1 MATHLD
7 VFIPSLY
14 EEQCEKM
21 LKFAYRMIGS
31 IETAQDLVHETF
43 MLALFN
49 QDKLADHPNQGGW
62 LMKTLRN
69 LILNERRRIERHAT
83 VPLEVVD
90 NYIGKE
96 LETSLD
102 LLLPKQLS
110 REEREILVWRFEQQ
124 MEYREIADRLGISEV
139 GCRSRV
145 SKAIAHCR
153 RYKND
158 F

>member
-1 MATHLD
+1 MA
-7 VFIPSLY
+7 LY
-14 EEQCEKM
+14 WSFYY
-21 LKFAYRMIGS
+21 LRLFAW
-31 IETAQDLVHETF
+31 L
-43 MLALFN
+43 LPALIS
-49 QDKLADHPNQGGW
+49 A
-62 LMKTLRN
+62 
-69 LILNERRRIERHAT
+69 
-83 VPLEVVD
+83 
-90 NYIGKE
+90 
-96 LETSLD
+96 SLD

>member
-14 EEQCEKM
+14 EAQCEKM
-21 LKFAYRMIGS
+21 QKFAYRMVGS
-31 IETAQDLVHETF
+31 IETTQDLVHETF
-43 MLALFN
+43 LLALFS
-49 QDKLADHPNQGGW
+49 QDKLADHPNPEGW

-69 LILNERRRIERHAT
+69 LTLNERRRIENHST
-83 VPLEVVD
+83 VPLEMVD

-96 LETSLD
+96 LDTSLD

-110 REEREILVWRFEQQ
+110 KEEREILVWRFEQQ
-124 MEYREIADRLGISEV
+124 MEYKEIADRLGISEA

-145 SKAIAHCR
+145 SRAIAHCR
-153 RYKND
+153 KYLD
-158 F
+158 VF